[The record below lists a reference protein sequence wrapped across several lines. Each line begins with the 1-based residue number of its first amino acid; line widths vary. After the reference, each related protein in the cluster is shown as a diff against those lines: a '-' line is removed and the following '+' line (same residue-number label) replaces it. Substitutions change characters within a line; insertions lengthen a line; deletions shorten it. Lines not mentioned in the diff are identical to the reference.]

1 MSVEPI
7 RLQYL
12 LQQYA
17 NNECTG
23 NELLELMQVIEEV
36 QHDETLHTSLLNVW
50 QNISAS
56 DALPAIDKEKIFNN
70 IITAS
75 PVPVL
80 PQKRRIWLKA
90 AAAAVLIG
98 SAAWIMYAYLHAEKK
113 QVEKTVVAKNNLKND
128 VAPGG
133 NRAILTLSNG
143 STIVLD
149 SAHNGA
155 LATQGNTSVSKV
167 SNGQLEYQ
175 SSIPDKSGQAGNR
188 QSAIIGSNT
197 LQTPRGGQYQVVLP
211 DGTKVWLN
219 AASSLKYP
227 TAFSERERRVELTG
241 EAYFE
246 VAHLTAGN
254 GFKKVPFIVSVLKS
268 GGEKAGEVEV
278 LGTHFNINAYEDE
291 NAIQTTLL
299 QGSVKVGS
307 RQWAVGSGGKAEG
320 RGQRAEKE
328 QSVILKPG
336 EQAILSQ
343 SSQTIPV
350 QTVQTDGVIAWK
362 NGLFDFRS
370 AEIHTVMRQLSRWY
384 DIEVTYSKPVLDKFY
399 AKIPRNTRLSD
410 VLQALMMTGS
420 VHFKIEGKTVTVF

>member
-1 MSVEPI
+1 MSVEPT

-17 NNECTG
+17 NNACTR
-23 NELLELMQVIEEV
+23 NELLELMEVIEKA
-36 QHDETLHTSLLNVW
+36 QHDETLHTSLLDLW

-98 SAAWIMYAYLHAEKK
+98 SAAWLMYSYLHAEKK
-113 QVEKTVVAKNNLKND
+113 QVEKTVVAKNNIKND

-155 LATQGNTSVSKV
+155 LATQGNTNVNKV
-167 SNGQLEYQ
+167 SNGQLEYKPA
-175 SSIPDKSGQAGNR
+175 IPDKSGQADNR
-188 QSAIIGSNT
+188 SREAGAMIAYNILS
-197 LQTPRGGQYQVVLP
+197 TPRGGQYQVVLP

-227 TAFSERERRVELTG
+227 TAFSGSERKVKLTG

-246 VAHLTAGN
+246 VAHLTARN
-254 GFKKVPFIVSVLKS
+254 GSNKVPFIVSVLKS

-278 LGTHFNINAYEDE
+278 LGTHFNINAYDDE
-291 NAIQTTLL
+291 ASVKTTLL
-299 QGSVKVGS
+299 EGKVKVGS
-307 RQWAVGSGGKAEG
+307 GEKAEG
-320 RGQRAEKE
+320 GRQKADKE

-336 EQAILSQ
+336 EQVSVSQ
-343 SSQTIPV
+343 SSHLSQPIPV
-350 QTVQTDGVIAWK
+350 QTDVVMAWK

-399 AKIPRNTRLSD
+399 AKIPRNTKLSD

>member
-1 MSVEPI
+1 MSVEPT

-17 NNECTG
+17 NNECTR
-23 NELLELMQVIEEV
+23 NELLELMEVIEEA
-36 QHDETLHTSLLNVW
+36 QHDETLHASLQDVW

-80 PQKRRIWLKA
+80 PQKRRLWLKA

-113 QVEKTVVAKNNLKND
+113 QVEKTVVAKNNYKND

-149 SAHNGA
+149 SANNGA
-155 LATQGNTSVSKV
+155 LATQGNTNVNKI

-175 SSIPDKSGQAGNR
+175 SAMGNK
-188 QSAIIGSNT
+188 QSAIIGFNT

-227 TAFSERERRVELTG
+227 TAFSGKERKVELTG

-246 VAHLTAGN
+246 VKSLTSRQVGT
-254 GFKKVPFIVSVLKS
+254 GSK
-268 GGEKAGEVEV
+268 GGEEKIPFVVKIVTSKGDGGEVRV
-278 LGTHFNINAYEDE
+278 LGTHFNINAYDNEA
-291 NAIQTTLL
+291 AIKTTLL
-299 QGSVKVGS
+299 EGKVKVVNGEWS
-307 RQWAVGSGGKAEG
+307 MVNKQPPYEYQEA
-320 RGQRAEKE
+320 
-328 QSVILKPG
+328 ILKPG
-336 EQAILSQ
+336 EQVSI
-343 SSQTIPV
+343 SQTSQLSHPIP
-350 QTVQTDGVIAWK
+350 VQTDGVIAWK

-384 DIEVTYSKPVLDKFY
+384 DIEVIYSKPVLDKFY
-399 AKIPRNTRLSD
+399 AKIPRNTKLSD